1 MDYSHYP
8 FATQDW
14 SLAKNRA
21 LQLEAAQVRAV
32 EALKGAL
39 WITVS
44 GSAQDF
50 FLNAGETL
58 PIPCSHGQ
66 VVVEPINSAAVVRV
80 ALIAQSP
87 LAVQTSGTF
96 WRAVAVS
103 LLHPVAVL
111 LRMVADWV
119 DPKFSRA

>member
-1 MDYSHYP
+1 MDYTHYP
-8 FATQDW
+8 YATQDW
-14 SLAKNRA
+14 SLNKGRA

-32 EALKGAL
+32 ESLNGGL

-58 PIPCSHGQ
+58 SIPCSHGQ
-66 VVVEPINSAAVVRV
+66 VVVEPVTAAATARV

-87 LAVQTSGTF
+87 LVANVSPTF
-96 WRAVAVS
+96 WQAASVS
-103 LLHPVAVL
+103 LLHPLAVA
-111 LRMVADWV
+111 LRVVADWL
-119 DPKFSRA
+119 DPKFARA